1 MFCHIN
7 AYVSIRKLATL
18 NTKCTKLVMK
28 MNFKDNIS
36 QIHHERQIQN
46 RKVNISLTI
55 IRKTKTILINFFLK
69 VSDFLWN
76 KKEKS

>member
-55 IRKTKTILINFFLK
+55 IRKTKTIVINFFLK